1 MIVLVDTDV
10 VLDALLA
17 RTPFDVDAV
26 KIFAASETG
35 KIDGFICATTV
46 TNVHYIA
53 RKAIGKQQATRRLS
67 DLLTV
72 FQIASVTPSVLK
84 SALELRFTDFEDAV
98 IHQSAVAI
106 NAQGIVTRN
115 VGDFSGSTI
124 PVYEPLQFLALLGL

>member
-124 PVYEPLQFLALLGL
+124 PVYEPPQFLALLGL